1 MTQEHV
7 PFDKILLPLDSLET
21 FGRVAP
27 LAALLIR
34 TMQVDPSRVDLLHV
48 VAGSFLSD
56 LMNRIDLA
64 AGETPAAED
73 MQLLHRRYLE
83 DTALPLLAQGADL
96 LTSAIGRGTVGTVVR
111 DGDPVKVISE
121 VCREPGYSTLIMSR
135 RNLGERPEKLTG
147 SVVAGI
153 LHRYTEATI
162 YLIGDEP
169 QPTGVSPFA
178 RCLIAVDGSV
188 ASKNS
193 VAEAGMIL
201 ARVND
206 QIEQVYLVHVLDQSC
221 YYDEDGVTCLQAS
234 LTGQQALEESGNV
247 LVACGVDRKKI
258 RTVIHFG
265 KPGLVLA
272 EEATDCDATL
282 IFLGRRDRSRMAQV
296 FLGSVCT
303 DIIGNCRERTI
314 ILSC

>member
-1 MTQEHV
+1 MFEEHA
-7 PFDKILLPLDSLET
+7 PLEKILLPLDSLET
-21 FGRVAP
+21 FGRVVP

-34 TMQVDPSRVDLLHV
+34 NMQVDPSRVDLLHV

-73 MQLLHRRYLE
+73 MKLHHQRYIE
-83 DTALPLLAQGADL
+83 DTALPLLAHGADL
-96 LTSAIGRGTVGTVVR
+96 LTNEIGRGAVGTMVR
-111 DGDPVKVISE
+111 DGDPVKVINE
-121 VCREPGYSTLIMSR
+121 VCRGQGYSTLIMSR
-135 RNLGERPEKLTG
+135 RNLDEYSEKLTG

-169 QPTGVSPFA
+169 LPTGASPFA

-234 LTGQQALEESGNV
+234 LTGQQALEESGNE
-247 LVACGVDRKKI
+247 LVAWGVDREKI
-258 RTVIHFG
+258 KTVIHFG

-272 EEATDCDATL
+272 EEVNDCDATL
-282 IFLGRRDRSRMAQV
+282 IFIGRRDRSRMAQV

-314 ILSC
+314 VLSC

>member
-1 MTQEHV
+1 MKQ
-7 PFDKILLPLDSLET
+7 
-21 FGRVAP
+21 R
-27 LAALLIR
+27 
-34 TMQVDPSRVDLLHV
+34 
-48 VAGSFLSD
+48 
-56 LMNRIDLA
+56 
-64 AGETPAAED
+64 
-73 MQLLHRRYLE
+73 HRRYVE
-83 DTALPLLAQGADL
+83 DTALPLLARGAEL
-96 LTSAIGRGTVGTVVR
+96 LTGEIGRGVVGTKVR

-121 VCREPGYSTLIMSR
+121 ACREPGYSTLIMSR
-135 RNLGERPEKLTG
+135 RNLNVHSEKLTG

-169 QPTGVSPFA
+169 PPTGVSPFA
-178 RCLIAVDGSV
+178 RCLIAVDGSA
-188 ASKNS
+188 ASQNS

-234 LTGQQALEESGNV
+234 LTGQKALEESGNE
-247 LVACGVDRKKI
+247 LVACGVDRGKI

-272 EEATDCDATL
+272 EEANDCDATL
-282 IFLGRRDRSRMAQV
+282 VFLGRRDRSRMAQV

-303 DIIGNCRERTI
+303 DIIGNCRERTVV
-314 ILSC
+314 LSC